1 MQKHLMEQVS
11 RTARGHR
18 GLAVMLGYWAAAV
31 AVGGW
36 AAPAEGQGNAR
47 RSGYLALSDALP
59 TLQTLADD
67 LPADLKNQDAK
78 QLPAQWELWVKKYD
92 QDIRKRLAQGD
103 EDSLVNLLFF
113 GTTFTKEP
121 RATQTQIDEIRKRAD
136 NTAVARGRINEVIQ
150 LRLDD
155 FIRALSQPSKEE
167 RITFAQEF
175 LSSRNGLRLSTP
187 EGQAAAREIL
197 LSALARMLQEVESY
211 TQVIQQARLLGDD
224 TAVFIERSQLYRTR
238 GLSSDT
244 SLRPNHAIE
253 ETLKELRA
261 KGLLKPGSIQRVAIV
276 GPGLDFADKQ
286 SGYDFYPQQTIQ
298 PFAVI
303 DSLLRFDLAK
313 AAEIEVSTLDLSP
326 KINDHIQRA
335 RTRGAKG
342 EPYTIQLP
350 FNTQEQWKP
359 AFVQY
364 WERFG
369 DKIGSVTT
377 PAPVPVNAGTLK
389 VRAVSVQPAFA
400 AKITPY
406 DTNIVLQ
413 HLEMPEGEK
422 FDLIIGTNIFLYY
435 DGFYQSLALANVA
448 KMLRIGGFLL
458 SNHAL
463 LEIPSSTVN
472 WTGVTTVRYS
482 DAATVDGDFIVWYRR
497 NK

>member
-1 MQKHLMEQVS
+1 MRIPSAATPPPRVVRFGGLLVLIVTHLMS
-11 RTARGHR
+11 IGIPTS
-18 GLAVMLGYWAAAV
+18 AAAQ
-31 AVGGW
+31 G
-36 AAPAEGQGNAR
+36 APR
-47 RSGYLALSDALP
+47 TSVYLTFGDALP

-67 LPADLKNQDAK
+67 LPADLKSLDESQA
-78 QLPAQWELWVKKYD
+78 PAQWLQWVKKYD
-92 QDIRKRLAQGD
+92 QDVRKRLAQGD

-121 RATQTQIDEIRKRAD
+121 RATQAQINEIRKRAD
-136 NTAVARGRINEVIQ
+136 DTAAAQRHINEIIQ
-150 LRLDD
+150 VRLDD
-155 FIRALSQPSKEE
+155 FVRALSQPSKEE

-175 LSSRNGLRLSTP
+175 LSSRYGLRLSTP
-187 EGQAAAREIL
+187 EGQSGAKKVL
-197 LSALARMLQEVESY
+197 LGALARVLKEVDDY
-211 TQVIQQARLLGDD
+211 TEVIQQARLLGDD
-224 TAVFIERSQLYRTR
+224 TALFVERSQLYRNR

-253 ETLKELRA
+253 ETLKELQA
-261 KGLLKPGSIQRVAIV
+261 KGLLKPGSIRRVAIV

-342 EPYTIQLP
+342 EAYTIQLP
-350 FNTQEQWKP
+350 FDTQEQWKP

-377 PAPVPVNAGTLK
+377 PAPVPANAGTLK

-448 KMLRIGGFLL
+448 KMLRVGGFLL

-472 WTGVTTVRYS
+472 WTGVTKVRYS
-482 DAATVDGDFIVWYRR
+482 DAAAVDGDFVIWYRR